1 MTTPPITSIT
11 DELIAELDH
20 AANLD
25 SAIRITVRADYLR
38 ALLAERADLKQQ
50 LVAAGI
56 TAENCEIFRKDA
68 ERYQWL
74 RDKHND
80 EYGDIWVS
88 TWDSDAVAWVSLD
101 AYFTPTYDGELDLD
115 AAIDAAMRQ

>member
-56 TAENCEIFRKDA
+56 TADNCEMFRKDA
-68 ERYQWL
+68 ERYLAALSSAKYRIEQGRVWNGVGWTL
-74 RDKHND
+74 TGMHPLNQQKAID
-80 EYGDIWVS
+80 E
-88 TWDSDAVAWVSLD
+88 
-101 AYFTPTYDGELDLD
+101 
-115 AAIDAAMRQ
+115 IDAAMRQ